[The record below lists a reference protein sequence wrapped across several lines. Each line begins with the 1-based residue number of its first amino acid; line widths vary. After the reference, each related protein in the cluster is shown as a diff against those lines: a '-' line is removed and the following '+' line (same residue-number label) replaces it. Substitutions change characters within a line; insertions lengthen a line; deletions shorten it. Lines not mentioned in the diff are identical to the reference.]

1 MGRSPGTPQ
10 PPGSRWGRG
19 SPGPALPYRR
29 PRASLS
35 SAAPGATRTACAWLR
50 AARALSRTA
59 PLSVPPPSAA
69 PPPDFSRSV
78 PHPLRLREAAA
89 RPLPVRRA
97 GQRRASDARAAGAVQ
112 PTGSCEP
119 PPHVR
124 PPRRFCPPLR
134 ECCSA
139 GPRCVAALSTFK
151 PASKGRQCPGSG
163 GGVGGAWVGTE
174 SDPAVSAPM
183 LFYYGSV
190 KRGRR
195 KSDPS
200 TARGHGRGSIC
211 GSPLSWGA
219 WGCRGPPGR
228 LSPPGLRS
236 SGAGGGEGGTSPAW
250 HHAAWGSP
258 CPHGASSTR
267 LSHMAQGSPCPHRG
281 SPARLSHLA

>member
-124 PPRRFCPPLR
+124 PPPRMFCPPLR

-163 GGVGGAWVGTE
+163 GGGTHC
-174 SDPAVSAPM
+174 DPAVQRRAACSAPM

-200 TARGHGRGSIC
+200 TARGHGRGSLC
-211 GSPLSWGA
+211 GSPLSWG
-219 WGCRGPPGR
+219 GVGV
-228 LSPPGLRS
+228 
-236 SGAGGGEGGTSPAW
+236 SG
-250 HHAAWGSP
+250 
-258 CPHGASSTR
+258 
-267 LSHMAQGSPCPHRG
+267 PHREAE
-281 SPARLSHLA
+281 PPRV

>member
-97 GQRRASDARAAGAVQ
+97 GQRRACSSGGGGSSAHGELRT
-112 PTGSCEP
+112 PTPRP
-119 PPHVR
+119 P

-163 GGVGGAWVGTE
+163 GGGTHC
-174 SDPAVSAPM
+174 DPAVQRRAACSAPM

-200 TARGHGRGSIC
+200 TARGHGRGSLC
-211 GSPLSWGA
+211 GSPLSWG
-219 WGCRGPPGR
+219 GVGV
-228 LSPPGLRS
+228 
-236 SGAGGGEGGTSPAW
+236 SG
-250 HHAAWGSP
+250 
-258 CPHGASSTR
+258 
-267 LSHMAQGSPCPHRG
+267 PHREAE
-281 SPARLSHLA
+281 PPRV